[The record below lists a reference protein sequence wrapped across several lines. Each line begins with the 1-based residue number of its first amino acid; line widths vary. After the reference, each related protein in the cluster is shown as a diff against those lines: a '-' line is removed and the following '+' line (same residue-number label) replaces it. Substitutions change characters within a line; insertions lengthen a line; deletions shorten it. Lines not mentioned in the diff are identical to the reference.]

1 MNNRAWIEINSNN
14 LLNNLKQLQACQPNK
29 QVMAVVKDNFYG
41 LGLDA
46 VKLII
51 ENGVNFLAVSTIDEA
66 IQLREAN
73 IKQEILILGYVP
85 ISKLHLIEKY
95 NLIQTIIT
103 NDYAKECYR
112 INPNLKYH
120 LKINTGMNRLGINYQ
135 QLDDI
140 IWCYDHL
147 NIQGIYSHLL
157 AADQFSQEAEQM
169 NLLQINRYNSVLN
182 YLKNKNINY
191 GITHLFNSAGSLIY
205 GKDYPY
211 DYIRP
216 GIAFCGDSHFPTL
229 KPVVKLIAKISD
241 IKHLEPQQHFGYG
254 IENVTNNNI
263 KIATITIGYGDGLF
277 RALSLKNYK
286 VMINKQLCPLIGRM
300 CMDQALVDITNI
312 KNISLND
319 TVEILNEDLT
329 IEAMAS
335 CLDTIPNEIMTHL
348 NIRLERFTK

>member
-14 LLNNLKQLQACQPNK
+14 LLNNLKLLQSCQHNR

-46 VKLII
+46 IKLII

-66 IQLREAN
+66 IKLREAN
-73 IKQEILILGYVP
+73 ISQDILILGYVP
-85 ISKLHLIEKY
+85 ISKLNLVKKY
-95 NLIQTIIT
+95 DLIQTLIT
-103 NDYAKECYR
+103 YDYAKECYHF
-112 INPNLKYH
+112 NPNLKYH

-140 IWCYDHL
+140 MWCYQHL
-147 NIQGIYSHLL
+147 NIQGIFSHLL
-157 AADQFSQEAEQM
+157 AADQFSQDAKEM

-182 YLKNKNINY
+182 YLKNKNVCH

-205 GKDYPY
+205 GKDYNY

-216 GIAFCGDSHFPTL
+216 GIAFCGDSQFDGL
-229 KPVVKLIAKISD
+229 KPVVKLITKISD
-241 IKHLEPQQHFGYG
+241 IKCLKPQQHFGYG
-254 IENVTNNNI
+254 IENITNRDL

-277 RALSLKNYK
+277 RALSFKNYQ

-312 KNISLND
+312 SEVSLD
-319 TVEILNEDLT
+319 DIVEILNEDLT
-329 IEAMAS
+329 LETMAN
-335 CLDTIPNEIMTHL
+335 CLNTIPNEIMTHL
-348 NIRLERFTK
+348 NIRLERFIK